1 MTFEE
6 KKQKIIEDVQ
16 DLLDMPY
23 WGDTDY
29 YQNEL
34 IAKIKELHLD
44 KPTCS
49 TCKYLMQTQN
59 QSWCGFEDTPVM
71 EFYLEFNPQKFGCIY
86 HEEINN

>member
-6 KKQKIIEDVQ
+6 KKQQIIENLQ

-34 IAKIKELHLD
+34 IAKIKKLQPD

-49 TCKYLMQTQN
+49 TCKYLMQN
-59 QSWCGFEDTPVM
+59 HDELWCGFEDVPVR
-71 EFYLEFNPQKFGCIY
+71 EFYSEFNPQKFGCIY
-86 HEEINN
+86 HDKT